1 MSSGAVTDYENQFRV
16 FTMQKIA
23 EGSPVELKSFLAQ
36 QIVENPKDYLMINF
50 AFLKVKRELL
60 G

>member
-1 MSSGAVTDYENQFRV
+1 
-16 FTMQKIA
+16 MQKIA